1 LQKQLIFSSY
11 RAHLLFFYTYF
22 WGNFCENK
30 YFRKNFRRKQIFS
43 QNKYYLWTSAKISCH
58 QHIFTWFLCFTCCCQ
73 VLLFCSKLKDK
84 STLPKSQVIKI
95 FHKMVSLFHML
106 LTSLAFLSIRK
117 NFRYFRKLSVSAV
130 IKKNRFTWF
139 SSTSK
144 QKRWNSIAQNSEWR
158 ISFYGLKNIH
168 LLRPKVKYRY
178 VYPTSPPPPSCST
191 STLWDSKRKWCQTV
205 LFHVFSVSYE
215 PSERAGPPHP
225 LSLICRGKQTLIFS
239 NLLRNICRYAT
250 QETAIQPA
258 L

>member
-1 LQKQLIFSSY
+1 
-11 RAHLLFFYTYF
+11 
-22 WGNFCENK
+22 
-30 YFRKNFRRKQIFS
+30 
-43 QNKYYLWTSAKISCH
+43 LWTSAKISCC

-117 NFRYFRKLSVSAV
+117 IFRYFRKLSVSAV

-178 VYPTSPPPPSCST
+178 VYPTSPPRHPVQLVRYGTVRGSDAKPYYST
-191 STLWDSKRKWCQTV
+191 FFLYRMSRASVPAPRTLSV
-205 LFHVFSVSYE
+205 LSVE
-215 PSERAGPPHP
+215 ANKH
-225 LSLICRGKQTLIFS
+225 
-239 NLLRNICRYAT
+239 
-250 QETAIQPA
+250 
-258 L
+258 